1 MGTFLVEKLKK
12 CYYFLFDLV
21 FKFNFLCSYKLNIFH
36 QGHHRVHFSDRL
48 LDFKTIVDAPSIVT
62 LPVQE
67 MEKKLLRMAHLD
79 IGTHYSW

>member
-1 MGTFLVEKLKK
+1 MGTFLVEKLQK
-12 CYYFLFDLV
+12 CSHFWFDLV
-21 FKFNFLCSYKLNIFH
+21 FKCNFLCSYKLNIFH
-36 QGHHRVHFSDRL
+36 QGRHRVHFSDRL
-48 LDFKTIVDAPSIVT
+48 LDLKLIVDAPSIVA